1 MVLVY
6 MITFSFSY
14 PPPFAFVARTHARRI
29 LVWIDRIIDGNRDAT
44 SAGLLEECILD
55 DDGDDTA
62 DKCRRFESALTRL
75 DDLLGVGAKEQY

>member
-1 MVLVY
+1 V
-6 MITFSFSY
+6 
-14 PPPFAFVARTHARRI
+14 